1 MTADFA
7 FWRVIP
13 ENLRGPE
20 PLVLYNCIWHA
31 DDAVVARGTISAL
44 LHPEFGEVCIV
55 NTRGLDYK
63 ITLMDGSDILVNA
76 EEEPG
81 FTSVWVNDHWIARS
95 PQVSDWLVVVEFSAL
110 GELTPP

>member
-1 MTADFA
+1 M
-7 FWRVIP
+7 
-13 ENLRGPE
+13 
-20 PLVLYNCIWHA
+20 
-31 DDAVVARGTISAL
+31 
-44 LHPEFGEVCIV
+44 